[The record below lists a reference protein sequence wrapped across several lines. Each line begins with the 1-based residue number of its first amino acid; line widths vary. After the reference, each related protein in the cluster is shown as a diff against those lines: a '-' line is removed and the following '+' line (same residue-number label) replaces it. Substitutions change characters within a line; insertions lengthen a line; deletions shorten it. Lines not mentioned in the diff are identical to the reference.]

1 MTNMFIRTN
10 PGNYTLKELSYEKWL
25 SGLIRAARITD
36 SVKKASVMRRASQ
49 ALSRYL
55 DRPVTEDERQAVYD
69 YMTDEIGEVALMNK
83 LNMTKLEKSY
93 LWPIMPSI
101 TGYIAGNINEQ
112 QLKEECRNFYYKILV

>member
-25 SGLIRAARITD
+25 SGLIHAAGITD
-36 SVKKASVMRRASQ
+36 NVKKVSVMRRASQ

>member
-25 SGLIRAARITD
+25 SGLIHAAGITD
-36 SVKKASVMRRASQ
+36 NVKKVSVMRRASQ

-112 QLKEECRNFYYKILV
+112 QLKEECKNFYYKILV